1 MQKFTTMTGLVAPL
15 DRANVDTDQIIP
27 KQFLKSIKRTGFGV
41 NLFDEWR
48 YLDEGYPGQD
58 NSVRPLNTEFVL
70 NQARY
75 QDAQVLLARQ
85 NFGCGSSREH
95 APWALDEYGFRTV
108 ISSSFADI
116 FFNNCFKNG
125 LLPVVLSEA
134 ELDQLFTECEASEGY
149 ALTIDLAAQEVRTTS
164 GAAFSF
170 EVDAFRKHCLIK
182 GLDDI
187 GLTLQDADAISAFE
201 VKARAARPWVFN
213 ALAR

>member
-75 QDAQVLLARQ
+75 QGAQVLLARQ

-149 ALTIDLAAQEVRTTS
+149 ALTIDLAAQEVRTPS

-170 EVDAFRKHCLIK
+170 EVDAFRKHCLIN